1 MEAITIVSLLLVIA
15 CQIECLYLI
24 NTNYGTTDVLAR
36 ILIAL
41 KRHNI
46 EPEGLEIY
54 ESEEDEDED
63 NENQK

>member
-1 MEAITIVSLLLVIA
+1 MRAITIISLLLVIA

-41 KRHNI
+41 KKHNI
-46 EPEGLEIY
+46 EPEGMEIY
-54 ESEEDEDED
+54 ESDEDDE
-63 NENQK
+63 NEK

>member
-1 MEAITIVSLLLVIA
+1 MRTITIISLLLVIA

-41 KRHNI
+41 KKHNI
-46 EPEGLEIY
+46 EPEGMEIY
-54 ESEEDEDED
+54 ESDEDDE
-63 NENQK
+63 NEK

>member
-1 MEAITIVSLLLVIA
+1 MKAITIVSLLLVIA

-41 KRHNI
+41 KKHNI
-46 EPEGLEIY
+46 EPEGMEVY
-54 ESEEDEDED
+54 ESDEDDE
-63 NENQK
+63 NEK

>member
-1 MEAITIVSLLLVIA
+1 MKAITIVSLLLVIA

-54 ESEEDEDED
+54 ESDEDEDED
-63 NENQK
+63 NENGK

>member
-54 ESEEDEDED
+54 ESDEDEDED
-63 NENQK
+63 NENEK

>member
-1 MEAITIVSLLLVIA
+1 MKAITIVSLLLVIA
-15 CQIECLYLI
+15 CQIECIYLI

-46 EPEGLEIY
+46 EPEGMEIY
-54 ESEEDEDED
+54 ESDEDED
-63 NENQK
+63 NENEK